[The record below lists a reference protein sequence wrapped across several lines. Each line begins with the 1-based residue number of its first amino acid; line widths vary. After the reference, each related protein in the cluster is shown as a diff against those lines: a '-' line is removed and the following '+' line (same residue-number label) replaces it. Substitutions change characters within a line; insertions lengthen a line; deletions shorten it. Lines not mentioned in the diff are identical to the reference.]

1 MEKEMERVKLKVLGL
16 SYSMSQAGA
25 YALILADEE
34 DKYRIPIIIGVSEA
48 QSIAIQM
55 ENMKPQRPMTHD
67 LIKLLAGA
75 VKYTLEEV
83 FINHL
88 ENGVFYAQLLFG
100 NETGRLLLDSRT
112 SDAIALAL
120 RYDCPIYS
128 LQEIV
133 KQAGIPVDREEEDT
147 EIAEQETLKDKNTTV
162 SVFTQY
168 SEQELRHLLNEAIT
182 NEEYE
187 KASQIRDVLRNKPK

>member
-1 MEKEMERVKLKVLGL
+1 MERVKLKVLGL

-34 DKYRIPIIIGVSEA
+34 DEYRIPIIIGVSEA

-128 LQEIV
+128 LREIV

-187 KASQIRDVLRNKPK
+187 KASQIRDVLRSKPK